1 MTIHRLNKPSIC
13 AMTLMISV
21 CLVGCQLGS
30 STLQMVPD
38 LRGKSQEE
46 AMEIIRSKNLKADFV
61 EGGFFPTTPAGYV
74 VTQNPYPMT
83 KVKKGRTIQLFVSQG
98 ATKVTV
104 PSLIN
109 QNYGKAAETLKTM
122 GLFLGEITEVHD
134 NQAVPGTILSQNPR
148 QDSEVLSGS
157 AVNVSVSVPGL
168 PSVPNLLDI
177 PFEDAK
183 HMIESSGYKLGSVL
197 FIPNPNHARGVVYQQ
212 EPIPES
218 PAQVGTIVNIIV
230 NEKP

>member
-1 MTIHRLNKPSIC
+1 MTLYRLNKPIVC
-13 AMTLMISV
+13 TMILWISV
-21 CLVGCQLGS
+21 CLIGCHLGS
-30 STLQMVPD
+30 SSLQMVPD

-46 AMEIIRSKNLKADFV
+46 AMEIVRSKGLKADFV

-83 KVKKGRTIQLFVSQG
+83 KVKKGRTILLFVSQG

-104 PSLIN
+104 PSLIK
-109 QNYGKAAETLKTM
+109 QNYGTAAETLIKM

-134 NQAVPGTILSQNPR
+134 NEAGAGIILSQNPR
-148 QDSEVLSGS
+148 QGVEVLRGS
-157 AVNVSVSVPGL
+157 KVNISVSVPGL
-168 PSVPNLLDI
+168 PFVPSLLDI

-218 PAQVGTIVNIIV
+218 PAQVGTVVNIIV

>member
-1 MTIHRLNKPSIC
+1 MGNPS
-13 AMTLMISV
+13 
-21 CLVGCQLGS
+21 
-30 STLQMVPD
+30 LQMVPD

-46 AMEIIRSKNLKADFV
+46 AMEIVRDKHLKADFV

-98 ATKVTV
+98 PAKVTV
-104 PSLIN
+104 PSLIGL
-109 QNYGKAAETLKTM
+109 NYGKAAELLKKA
-122 GLFLGEITEVHD
+122 GLFLGDITEVTEIEAKNKEPVNED
-134 NQAVPGTILSQNPR
+134 ESDQYRGPGIILSQTPKPG
-148 QDSEVLSGS
+148 SEIFSGS
-157 AVNVSVSVPGL
+157 RVHVSVYVPGL
-168 PSVPNLLDI
+168 PMVPNLLDI

-197 FIPNPNHARGVVYQQ
+197 FIHNPNHARGVVYQQ

-218 PAQVGTIVNIIV
+218 PAQVGTVVNIIV

>member
-1 MTIHRLNKPSIC
+1 
-13 AMTLMISV
+13 
-21 CLVGCQLGS
+21 
-30 STLQMVPD
+30 
-38 LRGKSQEE
+38 
-46 AMEIIRSKNLKADFV
+46 
-61 EGGFFPTTPAGYV
+61 
-74 VTQNPYPMT
+74 MT
-83 KVKKGRTIQLFVSQG
+83 KVKKGRTILLFVSQG

-104 PSLIN
+104 PSLIK
-109 QNYGKAAETLKTM
+109 QNYGTAAETLIKM

-134 NQAVPGTILSQNPR
+134 NEAGAGIILSQNPR
-148 QDSEVLSGS
+148 QGVEVLRGS
-157 AVNVSVSVPGL
+157 KVNISVSVPGL
-168 PSVPNLLDI
+168 PFVPSLLDI

-218 PAQVGTIVNIIV
+218 PAQVGTVVNIIV